1 MTPNPEPAYAC
12 PYCSERFSTFDTL
25 RDHIFDRHA
34 GEALPRPAGQIKL
47 TVNGEEYELQVEPN
61 TTLQEVIHDRLG
73 FTGVK
78 LFCDRGACGA
88 CTVIADN
95 RPQLSC
101 MMLAI
106 ECDGMHIETAEGIA
120 ASGHPLIDSYVRH
133 HCMQCGF
140 CTPGFVTTAKALLD
154 KNSDPSEDE
163 IREALSGNL
172 CRCGTYQQHPKAVMD
187 AAKLLRKEGQ
197 QHGC

>member
-1 MTPNPEPAYAC
+1 MTLIPSTYAC
-12 PYCSERFSTFDTL
+12 PYCSECFDTL
-25 RDHIFDRHA
+25 DALKDHIFSRHA
-34 GEALPRPAGQIKL
+34 GQALPRPSGQIKL
-47 TVNGEEYELQVEPN
+47 TVNGEEYELQVDPN

-120 ASGHPLIDSYVRH
+120 ASRHPLIDSYVRH